1 MRRKRLERQLDALRD
16 GLLDEREAR
25 EIERLLSSPSDAGRH
40 LRHTSALGSAVR
52 EAWRD
57 GPEAPAPERILAAL
71 RPEIARIDSEVD
83 APSRLTRWLASLREV
98 PRLAPGLAT
107 AGAALVL
114 ALAIYAGQPPIAVD
128 PLPGG
133 GVEVAQSG
141 TESTVY
147 DLVSESGSVML
158 YEADDVTILWLS
170 DDEDDLSRRATPE
183 QGWA

>member
-1 MRRKRLERQLDALRD
+1 M
-16 GLLDEREAR
+16 
-25 EIERLLSSPSDAGRH
+25 
-40 LRHTSALGSAVR
+40 
-52 EAWRD
+52 
-57 GPEAPAPERILAAL
+57 
-71 RPEIARIDSEVD
+71 ARIDTEID

-98 PRLAPGLAT
+98 PRLAPGLAA

-114 ALAIYAGQPPIAVD
+114 ALAIYTGQPPSVVD

-147 DLVSESGSVML
+147 DLVAESGSVML

-170 DDEDDLSRRATPE
+170 DEEDDLSRRATPE

>member
-1 MRRKRLERQLDALRD
+1 MRRKRLERQLDAHRD

-25 EIERLLSSPSDAGRH
+25 EIERLLSSPSDAGRQ

-71 RPEIARIDSEVD
+71 RPEMARIDAEVD
-83 APSRLTRWLASLREV
+83 APSRLTRWLASLREM
-98 PRLAPGLAT
+98 PRLAPS
-107 AGAALVL
+107 L
-114 ALAIYAGQPPIAVD
+114 ALAIYAGQSPIVVD

-147 DLVSESGSVML
+147 DLVAESGSVML
-158 YEADDVTILWLS
+158 YEADDVTILWLT

>member
-1 MRRKRLERQLDALRD
+1 M
-16 GLLDEREAR
+16 
-25 EIERLLSSPSDAGRH
+25 
-40 LRHTSALGSAVR
+40 
-52 EAWRD
+52 
-57 GPEAPAPERILAAL
+57 
-71 RPEIARIDSEVD
+71 ARIDAEVD

-114 ALAIYAGQPPIAVD
+114 ALAIYAGQPPIAGD
-128 PLPGG
+128 PLPDS
-133 GVEVAQSG
+133 GVEVAQAG

-158 YEADDVTILWLS
+158 YEADDVTILWLN
-170 DDEDDLSRRATPE
+170 DEEDDISRRATPE